1 MPSDCVAG
9 RGHVRHGHR
18 DGSSWRWMTAGMA
31 EERLEPLSEGGGDLS
46 RGGCPGEGAAQT
58 QAGPR
63 VDGKCGLSTGWEPGF
78 QVCTSAHGEEGSWE
92 G

>member
-1 MPSDCVAG
+1 
-9 RGHVRHGHR
+9 
-18 DGSSWRWMTAGMA
+18 MTAGTA

-58 QAGPR
+58 WAADIGWTA
-63 VDGKCGLSTGWEPGF
+63 CGRDMPGF
-78 QVCTSAHGEEGSWE
+78 QVRTSAHGEEGGWE